1 MTRRLRLSAAVALG
15 GAALLMAGQA
25 AAHAKLVGSAPA
37 ADAVVAAPKTISLT
51 FSEKVVPAFSGFDLT
66 MVEHNM
72 KIPVTTAVSTDGKT
86 ITGTPRGAFMKGT
99 YKVQWHAAGPDGHR
113 MTGEVAF
120 KVN

>member
-1 MTRRLRLSAAVALG
+1 MIRSRLAVAI
-15 GAALLMAGQA
+15 AVSSTALLLASQA
-25 AAHAKLVGSAPA
+25 AAHAKLVSSAPVA
-37 ADAVVAAPKTISLT
+37 ETVVAAPKTISLT

-72 KIPVTTAVSTDGKT
+72 KVPVKTAVSADGRT
-86 ITGTPRGAFMKGT
+86 LTGTPQGAFMKGT

-113 MTGEVAF
+113 MTGDLSF